1 MAHAAAAAASWFRI
15 GERLRGGGGGAGG
28 AGGVESAL
36 AAAAAEMAEGRLA
49 GAADALEA
57 GMKGTA
63 AAAAVAGWVA
73 DARER
78 QRLELALTV
87 LRSHTSAVAASLA

>member
-1 MAHAAAAAASWFRI
+1 
-15 GERLRGGGGGAGG
+15 
-28 AGGVESAL
+28 VEGAL
-36 AAAAAEMAEGRLA
+36 AAAAVAVAEGRLA

-57 GMKGTA
+57 GVAGTA

-87 LRSHTSAVAASLA
+87 LRSHSSAIAASLA